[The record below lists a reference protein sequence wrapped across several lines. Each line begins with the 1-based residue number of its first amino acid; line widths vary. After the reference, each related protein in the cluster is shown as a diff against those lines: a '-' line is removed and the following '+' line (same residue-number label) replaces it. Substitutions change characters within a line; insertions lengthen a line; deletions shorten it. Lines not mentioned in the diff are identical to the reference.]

1 MKSSLKKSSIS
12 EFRVQN
18 RINCPFKDKTRCKTP
33 HLTEDEIKSA
43 FVRMVNKLYADRELT
58 ITELTAIKD
67 RLGDTTV
74 LEKERR
80 ILDEQLGIDAKA
92 VNDLI
97 ARNARVAQDQKEYNE
112 RYDALVSRYEETEK
126 KRDAV
131 MEKIDQIMIR
141 RRKIERFIDS
151 VKGIPE
157 LITEFD
163 ESLWAGLGDN
173 GTPWRTQRSGSAWER
188 RSDGVSELSR
198 LRGSEL
204 IRNPRRRDDGAQQGP
219 DRLEANLR
227 DGD

>member
-1 MKSSLKKSSIS
+1 M
-12 EFRVQN
+12 
-18 RINCPFKDKTRCKTP
+18 
-33 HLTEDEIKSA
+33 A
-43 FVRMVNKLYADRELT
+43 
-58 ITELTAIKD
+58 
-67 RLGDTTV
+67 RLGDTTA

-141 RRKIERFIDS
+141 RRKLERFIDT
-151 VKGIPE
+151 VKDLPE

-163 ESLWAGLGDN
+163 TGLWAGLVDSM
-173 GTPWRTQRSGSAWER
+173 TVYSKER
-188 RSDGVSELSR
+188 IVFTLTCGMEIV
-198 LRGSEL
+198 
-204 IRNPRRRDDGAQQGP
+204 A
-219 DRLEANLR
+219 
-227 DGD
+227 